1 MASSSFCNL
10 TILLK
15 NGREITWAGENGDRP
30 FFQVPKNADTL
41 LPEVHSI
48 DALVEFILKCASAYE
63 DFNWA
68 KEHYSV
74 ACKKFDA
81 SLRGVSDFE
90 NISTLSLSWAEFDP
104 SEGYVESELL
114 EYDFGTRE
122 CTIKDDSDEDYI
134 QEVCENHSYLFEGF
148 EFEE

>member
-1 MASSSFCNL
+1 
-10 TILLK
+10 
-15 NGREITWAGENGDRP
+15 
-30 FFQVPKNADTL
+30 
-41 LPEVHSI
+41 
-48 DALVEFILKCASAYE
+48 
-63 DFNWA
+63 
-68 KEHYSV
+68 
-74 ACKKFDA
+74 
-81 SLRGVSDFE
+81 
-90 NISTLSLSWAEFDP
+90 LSWAEFDP